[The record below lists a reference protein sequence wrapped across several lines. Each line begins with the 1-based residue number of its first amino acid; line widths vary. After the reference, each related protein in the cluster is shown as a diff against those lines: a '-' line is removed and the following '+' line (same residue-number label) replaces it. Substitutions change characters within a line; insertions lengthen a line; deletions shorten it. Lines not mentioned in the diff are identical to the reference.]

1 MITILHIPIL
11 RLSLAYFPGVHAG
24 PMSLVSV
31 CSAIYELVSNVDVTL
46 QLSAG
51 PLVERLRETMAL
63 PIVSSLQH

>member
-1 MITILHIPIL
+1 
-11 RLSLAYFPGVHAG
+11 
-24 PMSLVSV
+24 MSLVSV

-51 PLVERLRETMAL
+51 PLLERLRETMAL